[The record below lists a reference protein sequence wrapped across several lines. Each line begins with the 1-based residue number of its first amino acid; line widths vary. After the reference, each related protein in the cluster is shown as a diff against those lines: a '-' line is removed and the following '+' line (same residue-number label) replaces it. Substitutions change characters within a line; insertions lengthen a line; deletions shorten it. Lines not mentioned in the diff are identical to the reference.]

1 MGLRLR
7 PRIVVRTASPN
18 RSKRSADI
26 SLIVLHSTE
35 GKNYP
40 KSTAD
45 LKGLGAWFSNPAAQ
59 VSCHVATDGDGQSA
73 RYVADEDK
81 AWHCAGYN
89 SASLG
94 IEQVGFA
101 ADSRTAWLARRPQ
114 LRETARWIASWSRTH
129 KIPIRKGAVSNG
141 VVTRSGVLRHS
152 DLGPMGGGHH
162 DPGSGYPFG
171 LVLLTARYYALRWS
185 RRYK

>member
-7 PRIVVRTASPN
+7 PRVVVRTASPN
-18 RSKRSADI
+18 CSHRNANV

-40 KSTAD
+40 KSSAD
-45 LKGLGAWFSNPAAQ
+45 LKGLGAWFSNPAAG

-73 RYVADEDK
+73 RYVRDDLK

-101 ADSRTAWLARRPQ
+101 ADSRKTWLGRRDQ
-114 LRETARWIASWSRTH
+114 LRETARWIAYWHRKH
-129 KIPIRKGAVSNG
+129 GIPIRKGAVASG
-141 VVTRSGVLRHS
+141 RVTRSGVLRHS
-152 DLGPMGGGHH
+152 DLGAVGGGHR
-162 DPGSGYPFG
+162 DPGSSYPFG

-185 RRYK
+185 KR